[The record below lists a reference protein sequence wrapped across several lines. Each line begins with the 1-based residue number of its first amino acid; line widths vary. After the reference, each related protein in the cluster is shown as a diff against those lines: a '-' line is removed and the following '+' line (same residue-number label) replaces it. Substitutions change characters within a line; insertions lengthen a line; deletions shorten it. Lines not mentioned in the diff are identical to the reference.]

1 MQTFSGSKKR
11 DKKKKIGLLLPSQFQ
26 IASGNTANLIHTPAF
41 STHSVTTKKHVATEK
56 QHPSR
61 NGSMHV
67 CDVYKANTFDKQN
80 GKSITSID
88 YHVAMII
95 TLLDSFSRNKKE
107 KIKVNLVLL
116 FGIQLQGSEVCILIL
131 KANTKENLFKKNF

>member
-1 MQTFSGSKKR
+1 
-11 DKKKKIGLLLPSQFQ
+11 
-26 IASGNTANLIHTPAF
+26 
-41 STHSVTTKKHVATEK
+41 
-56 QHPSR
+56 
-61 NGSMHV
+61 MHV

-116 FGIQLQGSEVCILIL
+116 FGI
-131 KANTKENLFKKNF
+131 